1 MTEANLAIELSH
13 SMPRRR
19 HIRMPYMAVALALFL
34 VLLIINTVLEPR
46 IWSIDVLTGLLA
58 AAAPLVFAAIAQTV
72 LIMLGNGALDISIG
86 PLISLINVSIV
97 LLVANGVTSPWVLIS
112 CVLLIGIIS
121 GLINGS
127 LVSFL
132 RLQSIVVTFGTFSVY
147 SGLATFL
154 LPQPGGSVPDWLIS
168 WTGSL
173 GPIPMSVLFIAGGMA
188 AWWLLSHTRFMKNI
202 YAIGGDERASY
213 VSGVPIAW
221 VKLGAFV
228 LTGIFSAVAALLLT
242 STVASG
248 DGNIGNSFTLTS
260 LAAVA
265 LGGTSLLGGRGGV
278 WGALIGALAIF
289 LVDNLIT
296 VSHIGVFWQHIA
308 YGIILVAAVIMNA
321 VLGRSKGVKST

>member
-1 MTEANLAIELSH
+1 MTEAGIAIDLTPSA
-13 SMPRRR
+13 PKRRVR
-19 HIRMPYMAVALALFL
+19 LPYMAVALALL
-34 VLLIINTVLEPR
+34 VVLLIANTVLEPR
-46 IWSIDVLTGLLA
+46 IWSIDVLTGLIA
-58 AAAPLVFAAIAQTV
+58 AAAPLIFAAVAQTV
-72 LIMLGNGALDISIG
+72 LILLGNGALDISIG

-97 LLVANGVTSPWVLIS
+97 LLAGNGVTSPLALIG
-112 CVLLIGIIS
+112 CALLIGIVS

-132 RLQSIVVTFGTFSVY
+132 RLQSIVVTFGTFSIY

-154 LPQPGGSVPDWLIS
+154 LPQPGGSVPDWLIG
-168 WTGSL
+168 WTGNI
-173 GPIPMSVLFIAGGMA
+173 GPIPMCVLFIAGGLA
-188 AWWLLSHTRFMKNI
+188 FWWLLSRTRFMKNI

-213 VSGVPIAW
+213 VSAVPIAW

-228 LTGIFSAVAALLLT
+228 LTGIFTAFAALLLT

-278 WGALIGALAIF
+278 WGTLIGAVAIF

-296 VSHIGVFWQHIA
+296 VSHIGVFWQQIA
-308 YGIILVAAVIMNA
+308 YGIILVGAIIINA
-321 VLGRSKGVKST
+321 VLGRSRR